1 MNRRDLLRRA
11 VLLVGGAAIVGPIA
25 LVAEARP
32 RFFSSMQYA
41 LLEETADL
49 IIPRTDTPGA
59 RDAGVPAALDAL
71 MATWASRERQQQ
83 FRLLLDQIGASAR
96 EHGDALLTLESARRA
111 KVLVAFDKSRA
122 TDTIYRKFKEVVL
135 TLYYLSE
142 TGATQELRYEH
153 TPGKWEPS
161 LKMTSDTRAWAV

>member
-11 VLLVGGAAIVGPIA
+11 ALLVGGAAIVSPIA
-25 LVAEARP
+25 LVADARP
-32 RFFSSMQYA
+32 RFFSSTQYA
-41 LLEETADL
+41 LLEETADR

-59 RDAGVPAALDAL
+59 RDAGVPAALDVL

-83 FRLLLDQIGASAR
+83 FRVLLEQVDRSAR
-96 EHGDALLTLESARRA
+96 EHGDALLALDPARRA
-111 KVLVAFDKSRA
+111 EVLVAFDKARA

-153 TPGKWEPS
+153 TPGKWEAS

>member
-11 VLLVGGAAIVGPIA
+11 ALIVGGAAIVRPIA
-25 LVAEARP
+25 LVADARP
-32 RFFSSMQYA
+32 RFFSSTQYA

-59 RDAGVPAALDAL
+59 RDAGVPVALDAL
-71 MATWASRERQQQ
+71 MAAWASRERQQQ
-83 FRLLLDQIGASAR
+83 FRELLDQIDRSAR
-96 EHGDALLTLESARRA
+96 GHADSLL
-111 KVLVAFDKSRA
+111 AFDKARA
-122 TDTIYRKFKEVVL
+122 TDPIYRKFKELVL

-153 TPGKWEPS
+153 TPGS
-161 LKMTSDTRAWAV
+161 GRRH